1 LRDQKVVQGGASG
14 DRSSS
19 SAAPAPVA
27 RRAAESAASFVSAP
41 CRFLT
46 RQSRSSCQRCG
57 AGRSGVS
64 DLEVTFV
71 KTYKGL
77 PEKLL
82 IPVARGCRWTRA
94 W

>member
-1 LRDQKVVQGGASG
+1 MQDQKVVHGGARG

-19 SAAPAPVA
+19 SAAAAPVA
-27 RRAAESAASFVSAP
+27 RRAAESTATFGLGALPVHDAAAGVPASGEA
-41 CRFLT
+41 L
-46 RQSRSSCQRCG
+46 G
-57 AGRSGVS
+57 AGVSGQ
-64 DLEVTFV
+64 EVTFV

-77 PEKLL
+77 SEKLS